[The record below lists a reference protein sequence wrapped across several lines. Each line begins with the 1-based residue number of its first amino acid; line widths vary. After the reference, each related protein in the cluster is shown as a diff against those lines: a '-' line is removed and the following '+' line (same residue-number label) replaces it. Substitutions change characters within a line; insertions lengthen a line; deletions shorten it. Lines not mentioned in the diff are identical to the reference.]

1 MEPVTARA
9 LAPTRTAAEL
19 TAAGASVHVVAAG
32 LTAPRVDLA
41 APREVAAELRA
52 ALAWRVEAMVAAG
65 QAAARTETRAWALP
79 TLVAVPGLRGPR
91 AGTCAS
97 CGEPHAEHFASGDC
111 VLCGAARIAALRQ
124 LGRLGPPVALVP
136 AEPDDAWHR
145 LMGAPRTPGVVL
157 PAQPHPAWTCGVCG
171 ARVEGLPVDPDG
183 ECGPCQIKRQSIV
196 DTSRLGGRHA

>member
-1 MEPVTARA
+1 MESLTARA

-19 TAAGASVHVVAAG
+19 TAAGASVRVVAAG

-65 QAAARTETRAWALP
+65 QLAARTETRAWALP
-79 TLVAVPGLRGPR
+79 TLVAVEGLRGPR

-97 CGEPHAEHFASGDC
+97 CGEPHAEHYASGDC

-136 AEPDDAWHR
+136 AVADDAWHR

-157 PAQPHPAWTCGVCG
+157 PARPHPAWTCGCG

-183 ECGPCQIKRQSIV
+183 ECGPCQIKRQSVV
-196 DTSRLGGRHA
+196 DVSRLGGRHA

>member
-1 MEPVTARA
+1 MESLTARA

-19 TAAGASVHVVAAG
+19 TAAGASVRVVAAG

-65 QAAARTETRAWALP
+65 QLAARTETRAWALP
-79 TLVAVPGLRGPR
+79 TLVAVEGLRGPR

-97 CGEPHAEHFASGDC
+97 CGEPHAEPHASGDC

-136 AEPDDAWHR
+136 VAADDAWQR
-145 LMGAPRTPGVVL
+145 LMGAPRTSGVVL

-171 ARVEGLPVDPDG
+171 ARIEGLPVDPDG

>member
-1 MEPVTARA
+1 MEPVASRA

-19 TAAGASVHVVAAG
+19 VAAGASVRVVAAG

-52 ALAWRVEAMVAAG
+52 ALAWRVTAMVTAG
-65 QAAARTETRAWALP
+65 ALAARTETRAWALP
-79 TLVAVPGLRGPR
+79 TLVAVEGLRGPR

-97 CGEPHAEHFASGDC
+97 CGEPHAEHYASGDC

-136 AEPDDAWHR
+136 VAPDDAWHR

-157 PAQPHPAWTCGVCG
+157 PARPHPAWTCGVCG

-183 ECGPCQIKRQSIV
+183 ECGPCQIKRQSVV
-196 DTSRLGGRHA
+196 DVSRLGGRRA